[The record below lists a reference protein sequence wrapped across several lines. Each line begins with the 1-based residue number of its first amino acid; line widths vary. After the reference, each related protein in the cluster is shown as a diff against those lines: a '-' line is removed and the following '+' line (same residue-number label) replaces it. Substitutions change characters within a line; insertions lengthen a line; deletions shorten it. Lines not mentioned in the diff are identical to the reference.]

1 VHQPWP
7 KAGEWGGSDIKNC
20 KVRGWTPRL
29 EASLRWVQ
37 LDSGYSGAMEV
48 PPDFFMD
55 VIMEPSTSAVHD
67 LAGVGAYGDEGDSDA
82 PDWKQVLVAYS
93 THEST
98 ARASAQVRINPI
110 LDEIVTR
117 HL

>member
-1 VHQPWP
+1 
-7 KAGEWGGSDIKNC
+7 
-20 KVRGWTPRL
+20 
-29 EASLRWVQ
+29 
-37 LDSGYSGAMEV
+37 MEV

-67 LAGVGAYGDEGDSDA
+67 LAGVGAYGDEGGDSDA

-98 ARASAQVRINPI
+98 ARASAQVRVNPFLMEKI
-110 LDEIVTR
+110 TR
-117 HL
+117 VL